1 MLVVDRVPYCCG
13 MADAPAAVSATKFI
27 PPRPPHRYL
36 SRGRLIDGIET
47 SVAVD
52 RGFVL
57 VSAPAGSGKSTLV
70 NGWLDAND
78 RRSGWLQV
86 DDGDDDPIRF
96 WSGVASSLQTHVPG
110 IREAIGSAIGDGLD
124 AVVAAVV
131 NALSRV
137 DGEVVLV
144 IDDYHLISNDDVHD
158 SVERLLTRRPRN
170 CIVVV
175 STRLDPPFRLGRLRV
190 RDQITEVRAADLRFD
205 IDEAAWLLDA
215 DVVGLDTDDVT
226 RLAGRTEGWAAG
238 LVLAALSMRGDGD
251 VAQFV
256 ASFHG
261 DDHLVADYLSDEFL
275 DSVDAAERQR
285 LLDVSVLER
294 LSGPLIDEVC
304 GTDDGT
310 VWLDSLARNNQL
322 VISLD
327 RTGTWYRL
335 HHLLRDLLRAE
346 LVRAAPERSAELH
359 AAAGRW
365 HAESGDLMSA
375 VEHLLEGG
383 CRVEAADI
391 VAENATTL
399 LNVGRIYTVTRYIER
414 LGDLVDV
421 HEGLAIV
428 HGWVSFVTGR
438 FAEAERALDVAQRLD
453 VDGVDTGLIQSLS
466 AMIHLAE
473 GDVAAGLRVVE
484 AQAPMTEPTH
494 PMVLGGVRVMG
505 GRFDEARPFLA
516 RANEM
521 AASRP
526 DHFVAAVTP
535 VFEAIA
541 EIEEG
546 RGAAARDLAD
556 TAIAYAD
563 EHRIAEAPQLALA
576 HSVVA
581 RTTDDA
587 TAAVPAAMRGV
598 QLARRSPENVM
609 LTYALASAAD
619 VAFDHDHSDADRLL
633 LEARSIVDR
642 CVDPG
647 IAGRYLARVE
657 SRHGHADRVEAGELV
672 EELTDRELAV
682 LRYLPSRLS
691 QREIAGELYVSL
703 NTVKTHCRAI
713 YRKLAVDGR
722 KAAVHAARQHGLL

>member
-1 MLVVDRVPYCCG
+1 M
-13 MADAPAAVSATKFI
+13 I
-27 PPRPPHRYL
+27 
-36 SRGRLIDGIET
+36 
-47 SVAVD
+47 
-52 RGFVL
+52 
-57 VSAPAGSGKSTLV
+57 GS
-70 NGWLDAND
+70 
-78 RRSGWLQV
+78 
-86 DDGDDDPIRF
+86 
-96 WSGVASSLQTHVPG
+96 SGVRSPRS
-110 IREAIGSAIGDGLD
+110 IGD
-124 AVVAAVV
+124 
-131 NALSRV
+131 
-137 DGEVVLV
+137 
-144 IDDYHLISNDDVHD
+144 
-158 SVERLLTRRPRN
+158 LTR
-170 CIVVV
+170 
-175 STRLDPPFRLGRLRV
+175 
-190 RDQITEVRAADLRFD
+190 
-205 IDEAAWLLDA
+205 
-215 DVVGLDTDDVT
+215 VT
-226 RLAGRTEGWAAG
+226 A
-238 LVLAALSMRGDGD
+238 
-251 VAQFV
+251 
-256 ASFHG
+256 
-261 DDHLVADYLSDEFL
+261 
-275 DSVDAAERQR
+275 
-285 LLDVSVLER
+285 
-294 LSGPLIDEVC
+294 
-304 GTDDGT
+304 
-310 VWLDSLARNNQL
+310 L

-327 RTGTWYRL
+327 RTGTWYRF

-375 VEHLLEGG
+375 VEHLLEAG

-421 HEGLAIV
+421 HGGLAIV

-438 FAEAERALDVAQRLD
+438 FAEAERALDIAQRLD
-453 VDGVDTGLIQSLS
+453 VDGVDAGLIQSLS
-466 AMIHLAE
+466 AMIHLAK

-484 AQAPMTEPTH
+484 EPAPMTEPTH

-521 AASRP
+521 AASLP

-541 EIEEG
+541 EIEDG
-546 RGAAARDLAD
+546 RAAAARDLAD

-563 EHRIAEAPQLALA
+563 EHRIAEA
-576 HSVVA
+576 S
-581 RTTDDA
+581 
-587 TAAVPAAMRGV
+587 

-657 SRHGHADRVEAGELV
+657 SRHGHADRVESGELV

-682 LRYLPSRLS
+682 LRYLPSQLS
-691 QREIAGELYVSL
+691 QREIASELYVSL

-722 KAAVHAARQHGLL
+722 KSAVHAARQHGLL